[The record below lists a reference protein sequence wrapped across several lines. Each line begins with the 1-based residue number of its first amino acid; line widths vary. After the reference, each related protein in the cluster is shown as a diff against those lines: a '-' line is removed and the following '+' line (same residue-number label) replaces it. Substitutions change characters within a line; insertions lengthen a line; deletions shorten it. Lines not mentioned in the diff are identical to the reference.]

1 MKRALLS
8 LLLASIV
15 LTISTLSGMAIF
27 GMHHE
32 MGTKIDSCGFLP
44 CVTET
49 IPLASSEADC
59 LSHCLSTASSST
71 TAVAPLPHL
80 FALLAVA
87 FVVHIY
93 STSIAA
99 LSPYRPP
106 YFRLREHIGKLLRH
120 RHLSTVILRD

>member
-32 MGTKIDSCGFLP
+32 MG
-44 CVTET
+44 TET

-93 STSIAA
+93 STSIAT
-99 LSPYRPP
+99 LSLYRPP